1 MYEEFKFKNEGQI
14 HGEKI
19 NKISIDGVTFY
30 TGLHGLKAYVFN
42 LQVEEFFPVEAEIS
56 HIIGYSN
63 QNLIVSFMIFFHN
76 FEFYQNFMLSELG

>member
-56 HIIGYSN
+56 HIIG
-63 QNLIVSFMIFFHN
+63 
-76 FEFYQNFMLSELG
+76 